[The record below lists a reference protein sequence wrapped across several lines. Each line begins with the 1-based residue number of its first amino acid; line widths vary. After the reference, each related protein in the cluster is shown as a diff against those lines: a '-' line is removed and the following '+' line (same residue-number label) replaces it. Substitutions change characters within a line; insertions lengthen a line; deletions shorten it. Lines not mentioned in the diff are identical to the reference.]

1 MKIIDYP
8 EFREHEC
15 ITQLTNGLTVKIFP
29 KKGFHKTAAML
40 RVEFGSID
48 ETFAV
53 GQAKAQRT
61 FPAGVAHFLEHKM
74 FEQPDHDAFETFS
87 HLGADANAFT
97 TYTNTNY
104 LFTTVFN
111 VRENLETLLD
121 FVQEPY
127 FQPAAIEREKKIIGQ
142 EIKMYADDPSWQ
154 LYAGIL
160 ANLYPKHP
168 LAKDIAG
175 TLTSIQQITAT
186 DLLECYQA
194 FYHPTKMTLMVAGA
208 VDPNEV
214 LDWIVTNQ
222 AQKKFPPAKKTFR
235 ANLTAQEIQGPTIK
249 NRTIILP
256 TQRVKVAFGVKGTD
270 SVEITSKSGLKYSLA
285 LEMASSLYFGELSDN
300 YQRLYQQG
308 LIDDSFSFEIQVDRG
323 FHYLVL
329 TGETESAAK
338 LFTNLEQI
346 FSQTAT
352 SSPITANQFEMAKR
366 DLLGGEI
373 AALDSV
379 SSILNQDQGLLFDQ
393 ATIFDQIK
401 VIEELDLITV
411 VNAWQCFLQT
421 ASFSKFEI
429 DPRGENQ

>member
-1 MKIIDYP
+1 MKIIDHP
-8 EFREHEC
+8 EFQEHEC
-15 ITQLTNGLTVKIFP
+15 STQLANGLTVKIFP
-29 KKGFHKTAAML
+29 RKGFHKTAAML

-53 GQAKAQRT
+53 GQKETQRT

-121 FVQEPY
+121 FVQQPY
-127 FQPAAIEREKKIIGQ
+127 FQPTAIEREKKIISQ

-175 TLTSIQQITAT
+175 TLASIQQITAT

-194 FYHPTKMTLMVAGA
+194 FYHPSRMTLMVAGA
-208 VDPNEV
+208 VNPNEV
-214 LDWIVTNQ
+214 LDWVVANQ
-222 AQKKFPPAKKTFR
+222 APKTFPRAEKIFR
-235 ANLTAQEIQGPTIK
+235 ANLTAQRIQGPTIE
-249 NRTIILP
+249 NRVIVLP
-256 TQRVKVAFGVKGTD
+256 TQRVKAAFGIKGTD
-270 SVEITSKSGLKYSLA
+270 KVDTISQTGLKYSLA
-285 LEMASSLYFGELSDN
+285 LELASSIYFGELSDN
-300 YQRLYQQG
+300 YQWLYQRG

-323 FHYLVL
+323 FHYLIM
-329 TGETESAAK
+329 TGETESVAEYFA
-338 LFTNLEQI
+338 NLEQML
-346 FSQTAT
+346 SQTT
-352 SSPITANQFEMAKR
+352 SSLISANQFEMAKR

-373 AALDSV
+373 AALDSL
-379 SSILNQDQGLLFDQ
+379 SSILNQDQGLLFGQ

-401 VIEELDLITV
+401 IIKELDLITV
-411 VNAWQCFLQT
+411 THVWQRFLQT